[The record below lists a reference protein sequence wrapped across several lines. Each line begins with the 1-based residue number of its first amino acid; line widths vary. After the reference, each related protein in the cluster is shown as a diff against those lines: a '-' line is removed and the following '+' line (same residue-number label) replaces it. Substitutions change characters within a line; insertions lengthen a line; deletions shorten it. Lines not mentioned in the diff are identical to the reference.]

1 MCLDL
6 QGTIASEEEDLPVAV
21 EETYSGNYVV
31 VFDPLDGCDA
41 RQSSIAQPALE
52 KRCCT
57 ATILEGRI
65 CELTHC
71 CWQQH
76 AFSSVPPPQK
86 GRRRKVHAFGPAGHP
101 VLPRFETVIAQRSSS
116 NIDAAISTGSIFGI
130 YDPNDALAGGHG
142 RPHQDGRE
150 LRPQRL
156 PTRWAPDPCVLPL
169 HSKHPE
175 VQSQLDTHFEAL
187 ISLLAFRQTGLV
199 LRGRSTKC
207 CTQA

>member
-130 YDPNDALAGGHG
+130 YDPNDACSLEDMDDPTKMVENCVLNVCQPGG
-142 RPHQDGRE
+142 RPTHAYSHYIASILKCSRSLIHI
-150 LRPQRL
+150 LRL
-156 PTRWAPDPCVLPL
+156 
-169 HSKHPE
+169 
-175 VQSQLDTHFEAL
+175 
-187 ISLLAFRQTGLV
+187 
-199 LRGRSTKC
+199 
-207 CTQA
+207 